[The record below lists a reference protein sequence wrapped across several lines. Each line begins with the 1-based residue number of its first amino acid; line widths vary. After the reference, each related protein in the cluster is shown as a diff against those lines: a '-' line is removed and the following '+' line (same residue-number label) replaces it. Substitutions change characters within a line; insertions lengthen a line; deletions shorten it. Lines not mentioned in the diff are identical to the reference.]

1 MARVININIILVI
14 IIIVVVIDKIIM
26 VIIITVVVIDNIIII
41 IKIIIIIMYLRRS
54 TCADILGCLGGGCVV
69 INDLYLINFLQ
80 DFWVWG

>member
-26 VIIITVVVIDNIIII
+26 VIIITVVVI
-41 IKIIIIIMYLRRS
+41 IKIIIIIIYLRRS